1 MLGVARDRIRETVP
15 GLVRLMRKRRLE
27 EMPRLLKTDEVGPE
41 GLAVVDALDGRVRL
55 VLGDAVRGFPAPPR
69 PAPPRPAPPRSA
81 SQTPQTRTQTQ
92 KQPTKYDTII
102 QTFGLCSVP
111 DPTTLL
117 ANMASHL
124 QPNTGRILLLE
135 HGRGTFDWMNRRL
148 DTSAPQHFQK
158 YGCWWN
164 RDIERLVAEAA
175 EKVPGLEVVRLER
188 PGWFQMGTTL
198 MIELR
203 VNREK

>member
-1 MLGVARDRIRETVP
+1 MT
-15 GLVRLMRKRRLE
+15 
-27 EMPRLLKTDEVGPE
+27 
-41 GLAVVDALDGRVRL
+41 
-55 VLGDAVRGFPAPPR
+55 
-69 PAPPRPAPPRSA
+69 
-81 SQTPQTRTQTQ
+81 
-92 KQPTKYDTII
+92 
-102 QTFGLCSVP
+102 

-175 EKVPGLEVVRLER
+175 EKVPGLEVVKLER

-203 VNREK
+203 VKREK